1 MNGVIIFI
9 GSIPKE
15 GESVHNRLHNKHI
28 ALPQSNVAGIRTL
41 WLEVLKINRAMCGTA
56 RPINDIG
63 PHIAVHIATRIPLVK
78 SILLRAECMLTPR
91 FLA

>member
-15 GESVHNRLHNKHI
+15 GESVHNILHNKHI

-41 WLEVLKINRAMCGTA
+41 
-56 RPINDIG
+56 
-63 PHIAVHIATRIPLVK
+63 
-78 SILLRAECMLTPR
+78 
-91 FLA
+91 